1 MLRISASELDAYTR
15 EVTAQQDAAYR
26 FVQGALLSYWNMNG
40 GTLTWGDME
49 AFAEQVFNSC
59 VEQFSG
65 QAASVACDAYDA
77 TMERLGIAA
86 QPAQPAQAVTPAGAA
101 GAVSAAR
108 KASGGD
114 FGRFADALST
124 KAHGA
129 VGRAANGTTIRNAE
143 RDYRKGVRYA
153 RVPTGKETCGFCLML
168 ASRGFDYKSRQ
179 SAGYTGLAF
188 NRFHDRCDCRVV
200 AGDSTTVV
208 EGYDPDWLYDA
219 YLDARETVNPEG
231 IRASMPGAEASDVN
245 KRITDSICNELNMRS
260 RGWSWE
266 GKPADSQK
274 SEYSKWTDQLAA
286 HGLATSITD
295 REGAPLRMN
304 GLTWGM
310 GDATGGSVS
319 DSIAGLRQ
327 DRRDGGTKTDG
338 HYVVLVDGM
347 DGAEKAA
354 LAALKDGETAILI
367 DPNAKGES
375 GLTQMRRIT
384 R

>member
-1 MLRISASELDAYTR
+1 MRITASELDAYTQQ
-15 EVTAQQDAAYR
+15 VTAQQNAAYA
-26 FVQGALLSYWNMNG
+26 FVQGALLSYWNSNG
-40 GTLTWGDME
+40 GTLTWDDME
-49 AFAEQVFNSC
+49 AFAEQVFQTC
-59 VEQFSG
+59 TEQFGG

-77 TMERLGIAA
+77 TMERLGIGAR
-86 QPAQPAQAVTPAGAA
+86 PAQPVQAATSASAA
-101 GAVSAAR
+101 GAVSSAR

-114 FGRFADALST
+114 FARFADALST

-129 VGRAANGTTIRNAE
+129 VGRAANTTTIRNAE

-168 ASRGFDYKSRQ
+168 ASRGFDYKSRE
-179 SAGYTGLAF
+179 SAGYTWGAV
-188 NRFHDRCDCRVV
+188 NRFHARCDCRVV
-200 AGDSTTVV
+200 AGDADTVV

-245 KRITDSICNELNMRS
+245 KRITDSICNELGMRS

-286 HGLATSITD
+286 HGLATSITE

-304 GLTWGM
+304 GRAWGV
-310 GDATGGSVS
+310 GDATGGSVA
-319 DSIAGLRQ
+319 DSIAGLRK
-327 DRRDGGTKTDG
+327 DRSDGGTKTDG
-338 HYVVLVDGM
+338 RYVVLVDGM
-347 DGAEKAA
+347 GDAEKAA
-354 LAALKDGETAILI
+354 LAALKEGETAILI

>member
-1 MLRISASELDAYTR
+1 MAMLQISASELDAYTQQ
-15 EVTAQQDAAYR
+15 VTAQQDAAYS
-26 FVQGALLSYWNMNG
+26 FVQGALLSYWNTNG
-40 GTLTWGDME
+40 GTPTWDDME
-49 AFAEQVFNSC
+49 AFAEQVFQTC
-59 VEQFSG
+59 AEQFGG
-65 QAASVACDAYDA
+65 QAASVACGAYDA

-86 QPAQPAQAVTPAGAA
+86 LPAAPEVAA
-101 GAVSAAR
+101 SASGAVASAR

-129 VGRAANGTTIRNAE
+129 VGRAANTTTIRNAE

-168 ASRGFDYKSRQ
+168 ASRGFDYKSRE
-179 SAGYTGLAF
+179 SAGYTWGAF

-245 KRITDSICNELNMRS
+245 KRITDSICNELGMRS

-266 GKPADSQK
+266 GKPADSAP

-295 REGAPLRMN
+295 RDGAPLRMS
-304 GLTWGM
+304 GRAWGM

-319 DSIAGLRQ
+319 DSIAGLRKA
-327 DRRDGGTKTDG
+327 RCDGGTKTGG

-347 DGAEKAA
+347 GDAEKAA
-354 LAALKDGETAILI
+354 LAAIKEGETAILI

>member
-1 MLRISASELDAYTR
+1 MRITASELDAYTQQ
-15 EVTAQQDAAYR
+15 VTAQQNAAYA
-26 FVQGALLSYWNMNG
+26 FVQGALLSYWNSNG
-40 GTLTWGDME
+40 GTLTWDDME
-49 AFAEQVFNSC
+49 AFAEQVFQTC
-59 VEQFSG
+59 TEHFGG

-77 TMERLGIAA
+77 TMERLGIGAR
-86 QPAQPAQAVTPAGAA
+86 PAQPVQAATSASAA
-101 GAVSAAR
+101 GAVSSAR

-114 FGRFADALST
+114 FARFADALST

-129 VGRAANGTTIRNAE
+129 VGRAANTTTIRNAE

-168 ASRGFDYKSRQ
+168 ASRGFDYKSRE
-179 SAGYTGLAF
+179 SAGYTWGAF

-200 AGDSTTVV
+200 AGDADTVV

-231 IRASMPGAEASDVN
+231 IRASMPGAETSDVN
-245 KRITDSICNELNMRS
+245 KRITDSICNELGMRS

-286 HGLATSITD
+286 HGLATSITE

-304 GLTWGM
+304 GRAWGV
-310 GDATGGSVS
+310 GDATGGSVA
-319 DSIAGLRQ
+319 DSIAGLRK
-327 DRRDGGTKTDG
+327 DRSDGGTKTDG
-338 HYVVLVDGM
+338 RYVVLVDGM
-347 DGAEKAA
+347 GDAEKAA
-354 LAALKDGETAILI
+354 LAALKEGETAILI

>member
-1 MLRISASELDAYTR
+1 MRITASELDAYTSQ
-15 EVTAQQDAAYR
+15 VAAQQDAAYS

-40 GTLTWGDME
+40 GTLTWDDME
-49 AFAEQVFNSC
+49 AFAEQVFQTC
-59 VEQFSG
+59 TEQFGG

-77 TMERLGIAA
+77 TMERLGIGAR
-86 QPAQPAQAVTPAGAA
+86 PAQPVQAATPASAA
-101 GAVSAAR
+101 GAVSSAR

-114 FGRFADALST
+114 FARFADALST

-129 VGRAANGTTIRNAE
+129 VGRAANTTTIRNAE

-168 ASRGFDYKSRQ
+168 ASRGFDYKSRE
-179 SAGYTGLAF
+179 SAGCTWGAF

-200 AGDSTTVV
+200 AGDADTVV

-231 IRASMPGAEASDVN
+231 IRASMPGAETSDVN
-245 KRITDSICNELNMRS
+245 KRITDSICNELGMRS

-286 HGLATSITD
+286 HGLVTSITE

-304 GLTWGM
+304 GRAWGV
-310 GDATGGSVS
+310 GDATGGSVA
-319 DSIAGLRQ
+319 DSIAGLRK
-327 DRRDGGTKTDG
+327 DRSDGGTKTDG
-338 HYVVLVDGM
+338 RYVVLVDGM
-347 DGAEKAA
+347 GDAEKAA
-354 LAALKDGETAILI
+354 LAALKEGETAILI

>member
-1 MLRISASELDAYTR
+1 MRITASELDAYTQQ
-15 EVTAQQDAAYR
+15 VTAQQNAAYA
-26 FVQGALLSYWNMNG
+26 FVQGALLSYWNSNG
-40 GTLTWGDME
+40 GTLTWDDME
-49 AFAEQVFNSC
+49 AFAEQVFQTC
-59 VEQFSG
+59 TEQFGG

-77 TMERLGIAA
+77 TMERLGIGAR
-86 QPAQPAQAVTPAGAA
+86 PAQPVQAATSASAA
-101 GAVSAAR
+101 GAVSSAR

-114 FGRFADALST
+114 FARFADALST

-129 VGRAANGTTIRNAE
+129 VGRAANTTTIRNAE

-168 ASRGFDYKSRQ
+168 ASRGFDYKSRE
-179 SAGYTGLAF
+179 SAGYTWGAF

-200 AGDSTTVV
+200 AGDADTVV

-231 IRASMPGAEASDVN
+231 IRASMPGAETSDVN
-245 KRITDSICNELNMRS
+245 KRITDSICNELGMRS

-286 HGLATSITD
+286 HGLATSITE

-304 GLTWGM
+304 GRAWGV
-310 GDATGGSVS
+310 GDATGDSVA
-319 DSIAGLRQ
+319 DSIAGLRK
-327 DRRDGGTKTDG
+327 DRSDGGTKTDG
-338 HYVVLVDGM
+338 RYVVLVDGM
-347 DGAEKAA
+347 GDAEKAA
-354 LAALKDGETAILI
+354 LAALKEGETAILI

>member
-1 MLRISASELDAYTR
+1 MRITASELDAYTQQ
-15 EVTAQQDAAYR
+15 VTAQQNAAYA
-26 FVQGALLSYWNMNG
+26 FVQGALLSYWNSNG
-40 GTLTWGDME
+40 GTLTWDDME
-49 AFAEQVFNSC
+49 AFAEQVFQTC
-59 VEQFSG
+59 TEQFGG

-77 TMERLGIAA
+77 TMERLGIGAR
-86 QPAQPAQAVTPAGAA
+86 PAQTVQAATSASAA
-101 GAVSAAR
+101 GAVSSAR

-114 FGRFADALST
+114 FARFADALST

-129 VGRAANGTTIRNAE
+129 VGRAANTTTIRNAE

-168 ASRGFDYKSRQ
+168 ASRGFDYKSRE
-179 SAGYTGLAF
+179 SAGYTWGAF

-200 AGDSTTVV
+200 AGDADTVV

-231 IRASMPGAEASDVN
+231 IRASMPGAETSDVN
-245 KRITDSICNELNMRS
+245 KRITDSICNELGMRS

-286 HGLATSITD
+286 HGLATSITE

-304 GLTWGM
+304 GRAWGV
-310 GDATGGSVS
+310 GDATGGSVA
-319 DSIAGLRQ
+319 DSIAGLRK
-327 DRRDGGTKTDG
+327 DRSDGGTKTDG
-338 HYVVLVDGM
+338 RYVVLVDGM
-347 DGAEKAA
+347 GDAEKAA
-354 LAALKDGETAILI
+354 LAALKEGETAILI

>member
-1 MLRISASELDAYTR
+1 MLVSASELGAYTQQ
-15 EVTAQQDAAYR
+15 VTAQQDAAYS
-26 FVQGALLSYWNMNG
+26 FVQGALLSYWDLNG
-40 GTLTWGDME
+40 GALTWEDME
-49 AFAEQVFNSC
+49 AFAEQVFQTC
-59 VEQFSG
+59 AEQFGG

-77 TMERLGIAA
+77 TMNRLGISA
-86 QPAQPAQAVTPAGAA
+86 QPAQPAQPVTPAGAA

-114 FGRFADALST
+114 FARFADALST
-124 KAHGA
+124 KAHGS
-129 VGRAANGTTIRNAE
+129 VGRAANRTTIRNAE

-168 ASRGFDYKSRQ
+168 ASRGFDYKSRE
-179 SAGYTGLAF
+179 SAGYTRVTF

-266 GKPADSQK
+266 GKPADSMD

-286 HGLATSITD
+286 HGLATSITG
-295 REGAPLRMN
+295 RGGAPLRMN
-304 GLTWGM
+304 GLSWGM
-310 GDATGGSVS
+310 GDATGGSVT
-319 DSIAGLRQ
+319 DSIAGLRKA
-327 DRRDGGTKTDG
+327 RSDGGTKTDG

-347 DGAEKAA
+347 GDAEKAA
-354 LAALKDGETAILI
+354 FAALKEGETAILI

>member
-1 MLRISASELDAYTR
+1 
-15 EVTAQQDAAYR
+15 
-26 FVQGALLSYWNMNG
+26 
-40 GTLTWGDME
+40 ME
-49 AFAEQVFNSC
+49 AFAEQVFQTC
-59 VEQFSG
+59 TEQFGG

-77 TMERLGIAA
+77 TMERLGIGAR
-86 QPAQPAQAVTPAGAA
+86 PAQPVQAATSASAA
-101 GAVSAAR
+101 GAVSSAR

-114 FGRFADALST
+114 FARFADALST

-129 VGRAANGTTIRNAE
+129 VGRAANTTTIRNAE

-168 ASRGFDYKSRQ
+168 ASRGFDYKSRE
-179 SAGYTGLAF
+179 SAGYTWGAF

-200 AGDSTTVV
+200 AGDADTVV

-231 IRASMPGAEASDVN
+231 IRASMPGAETSDVN
-245 KRITDSICNELNMRS
+245 KRITDSICNELGMRS

-286 HGLATSITD
+286 HGLATSITE

-304 GLTWGM
+304 GRAWGV
-310 GDATGGSVS
+310 GDATGGSVA
-319 DSIAGLRQ
+319 DSIAGLRK
-327 DRRDGGTKTDG
+327 DRSDGGTKTDG
-338 HYVVLVDGM
+338 RYVVLVDGM
-347 DGAEKAA
+347 GDAEKAA
-354 LAALKDGETAILI
+354 LAALKEGETAILI

>member
-1 MLRISASELDAYTR
+1 MRISASELDAYTSQ
-15 EVTAQQDAAYR
+15 VAAQQDAAYS

-40 GTLTWGDME
+40 GALTWDDME
-49 AFAEQVFNSC
+49 AFAEQVFQTC
-59 VEQFSG
+59 AEQFGG

-77 TMERLGIAA
+77 TMERLGITA
-86 QPAQPAQAVTPAGAA
+86 QPAQPVQAATSASAA
-101 GAVSAAR
+101 GAVSSAR

-129 VGRAANGTTIRNAE
+129 VGRAANRTTIRNAE

-168 ASRGFDYKSRQ
+168 ASRGFDYKSRE
-179 SAGYTGLAF
+179 SAGYTWGAF

-200 AGDSTTVV
+200 AGDADTVV

-231 IRASMPGAEASDVN
+231 IRASMPGAETSDVN
-245 KRITDSICNELNMRS
+245 KRITDSICNELGMRS

-286 HGLATSITD
+286 HGLATSITE
-295 REGAPLRMN
+295 REGSPLRMN
-304 GLTWGM
+304 GRAWGV
-310 GDATGGSVS
+310 GDATGGSVA
-319 DSIAGLRQ
+319 DSIEGLRK
-327 DRRDGGTKTDG
+327 DRSDGGTKTDG
-338 HYVVLVDGM
+338 RYVVLVDGM
-347 DGAEKAA
+347 GDAEKAA
-354 LAALKDGETAILI
+354 LAALKEGETAILI

>member
-1 MLRISASELDAYTR
+1 MRITASELDAYTQQ
-15 EVTAQQDAAYR
+15 VTAQQNAAYA
-26 FVQGALLSYWNMNG
+26 FVQGALLSYWNSNG
-40 GTLTWGDME
+40 GTLTWDDME
-49 AFAEQVFNSC
+49 AFAEQVFQTC
-59 VEQFSG
+59 TEQFGG

-77 TMERLGIAA
+77 TMERLGIGAR
-86 QPAQPAQAVTPAGAA
+86 PAQPVQAATSASAA
-101 GAVSAAR
+101 GAVSSAR

-114 FGRFADALST
+114 FARFADALST

-129 VGRAANGTTIRNAE
+129 VGRAANTTTIRNAE

-168 ASRGFDYKSRQ
+168 ASRGFDYKSRE
-179 SAGYTGLAF
+179 SAGYTWGAF

-200 AGDSTTVV
+200 AGDADTVV

-231 IRASMPGAEASDVN
+231 IRASMPGAETSDVN
-245 KRITDSICNELNMRS
+245 KRITDSICNELGMRS

-286 HGLATSITD
+286 HGLATSITE

-304 GLTWGM
+304 GRAWGV
-310 GDATGGSVS
+310 GDATGGSVA
-319 DSIAGLRQ
+319 DSIAGLRK
-327 DRRDGGTKTDG
+327 DRSDGGTKTDG
-338 HYVVLVDGM
+338 RYVVLVDGM
-347 DGAEKAA
+347 GDAEKAA
-354 LAALKDGETAILI
+354 LAALKEGETAILI
-367 DPNAKGES
+367 DPNVKGES

>member
-1 MLRISASELDAYTR
+1 MRITASELDAYTQQ
-15 EVTAQQDAAYR
+15 VTAQQNAAYA
-26 FVQGALLSYWNMNG
+26 FVQGALLSYWNSNG
-40 GTLTWGDME
+40 GTLTWDDME
-49 AFAEQVFNSC
+49 AFAEQVFQTC
-59 VEQFSG
+59 TEQFGG

-77 TMERLGIAA
+77 TMERLGIGAR
-86 QPAQPAQAVTPAGAA
+86 PAQPVQAATAASAA
-101 GAVSAAR
+101 GAVSSAR

-114 FGRFADALST
+114 FARFADALST

-129 VGRAANGTTIRNAE
+129 VGRAANTTTIRNAE

-168 ASRGFDYKSRQ
+168 ASRGFDYKSRE
-179 SAGYTGLAF
+179 SAGYTWGAF

-200 AGDSTTVV
+200 AGDADTVV

-231 IRASMPGAEASDVN
+231 IRASMPGAETSDVN
-245 KRITDSICNELNMRS
+245 KRITDSICNELGMRS

-286 HGLATSITD
+286 HGLATSITE

-304 GLTWGM
+304 GRAWGV
-310 GDATGGSVS
+310 GDATGGSVA
-319 DSIAGLRQ
+319 DSIAGLRK
-327 DRRDGGTKTDG
+327 DRSDGGTKTDG
-338 HYVVLVDGM
+338 RYVVLVDGM
-347 DGAEKAA
+347 GDAEKAA
-354 LAALKDGETAILI
+354 LAALKEGETAILI

>member
-1 MLRISASELDAYTR
+1 MAMLRISASELDAYTR
-15 EVTAQQDAAYR
+15 KVTAQQDAAYR

-40 GTLTWGDME
+40 GTLTWDDME
-49 AFAEQVFNSC
+49 AFAEQVFHSC
-59 VEQFSG
+59 VEQFGG
-65 QAASVACDAYDA
+65 QAASVACDAYDV

-86 QPAQPAQAVTPAGAA
+86 QPAMPEVSASAS
-101 GAVSAAR
+101 GAVASAR

-114 FGRFADALST
+114 FARFADALSI

-129 VGRAANGTTIRNAE
+129 VGRAASKTTIRNSE

-179 SAGYTGLAF
+179 SAGYTGFAF

-231 IRASMPGAEASDVN
+231 IRASMPGAEASEVN

-260 RGWSWE
+260 RGWSWD

-286 HGLATSITD
+286 HGLATSITERD
-295 REGAPLRMN
+295 GAPLRMN
-304 GLTWGM
+304 GLAWGM

-319 DSIAGLRQ
+319 DSIAGLRKA
-327 DRRDGGTKTDG
+327 REDGGTSTDG

-347 DGAEKAA
+347 GDAEKAA
-354 LAALKDGETAILI
+354 LAALKEGETAILI

>member
-1 MLRISASELDAYTR
+1 MRITASELDAYTQQ
-15 EVTAQQDAAYR
+15 VTAQQNAAYA
-26 FVQGALLSYWNMNG
+26 FVQGALLSYWNSNG
-40 GTLTWGDME
+40 GTLTWDDME
-49 AFAEQVFNSC
+49 AFAEQVFQTC
-59 VEQFSG
+59 TEQFGG

-77 TMERLGIAA
+77 TMERLGIGAR
-86 QPAQPAQAVTPAGAA
+86 PAQPVQAATAASAA
-101 GAVSAAR
+101 GAVSSAR

-114 FGRFADALST
+114 FARFADALST

-129 VGRAANGTTIRNAE
+129 VGRAANTTTIRNAE

-168 ASRGFDYKSRQ
+168 ASRGFDYKSRE
-179 SAGYTGLAF
+179 SAGYTWGAF

-200 AGDSTTVV
+200 AGDADTVV

-219 YLDARETVNPEG
+219 YLDARETVYPEG
-231 IRASMPGAEASDVN
+231 IRASMPGAETSDVN
-245 KRITDSICNELNMRS
+245 KRITDSICNELGMRS

-286 HGLATSITD
+286 HGLATSITE

-304 GLTWGM
+304 GRAWGV
-310 GDATGGSVS
+310 GDATGGSVA
-319 DSIAGLRQ
+319 DSIAGLRK
-327 DRRDGGTKTDG
+327 DRSDGGTKTDG
-338 HYVVLVDGM
+338 RYVVLVDGM
-347 DGAEKAA
+347 GDAEKAA
-354 LAALKDGETAILI
+354 LAALKEGETAILI

>member
-1 MLRISASELDAYTR
+1 MAMLRISASELDEYTQK
-15 EVTAQQDAAYR
+15 VAAQQDAAYR
-26 FVQGALLSYWNMNG
+26 FVQSALLSYWNMNG
-40 GTLTWGDME
+40 GTLTWDDME
-49 AFAEQVFNSC
+49 SFAEHVFNSC
-59 VEQFSG
+59 VEQFGG

-77 TMERLGIAA
+77 TMDRLGIAA
-86 QPAQPAQAVTPAGAA
+86 QPAMPEVSASAS
-101 GAVSAAR
+101 GAVASAR

-114 FGRFADALST
+114 FARFTDALST

-129 VGRAANGTTIRNAE
+129 VGRAASKTTIRNSE
-143 RDYRKGVRYA
+143 RDYSKGVRYA

-168 ASRGFDYKSRQ
+168 ASRGFDYTSRKA
-179 SAGYTGLAF
+179 AGDTGWAF

-231 IRASMPGAEASDVN
+231 IRASMPGAEASEVN

-266 GKPADSQK
+266 GKPADSKK

-286 HGLATSITD
+286 HGLATSITERD
-295 REGAPLRMN
+295 GAPLRMN
-304 GLTWGM
+304 GLAWGM

-319 DSIAGLRQ
+319 DSIAVLRKA
-327 DRRDGGTKTDG
+327 REDGGTSTEG

-347 DGAEKAA
+347 GDAEKAA
-354 LAALKDGETAILI
+354 LSALKEGETAILI

>member
-1 MLRISASELDAYTR
+1 MRITASELDAYTQQ
-15 EVTAQQDAAYR
+15 VTAQQNAAYA
-26 FVQGALLSYWNMNG
+26 FVQGALLSYWNSNG
-40 GTLTWGDME
+40 GTLTWDDME
-49 AFAEQVFNSC
+49 AFAEQVFQTC
-59 VEQFSG
+59 TEQFGG

-77 TMERLGIAA
+77 TMERLGIGAR
-86 QPAQPAQAVTPAGAA
+86 PAQPVQAATSASAA
-101 GAVSAAR
+101 GAVSSAR

-114 FGRFADALST
+114 FARFADALST

-129 VGRAANGTTIRNAE
+129 VGRAANTTTIRNAE

-168 ASRGFDYKSRQ
+168 ASRGFDYKSRE
-179 SAGYTGLAF
+179 SAGYTWGAF

-200 AGDSTTVV
+200 AGDADTVV

-231 IRASMPGAEASDVN
+231 IRASMPGAETSDVN
-245 KRITDSICNELNMRS
+245 KRITDSICNELGMRS

-286 HGLATSITD
+286 HGLATSITE

-304 GLTWGM
+304 GRAWGV
-310 GDATGGSVS
+310 GDATGGSVA
-319 DSIAGLRQ
+319 DSIAGLRK
-327 DRRDGGTKTDG
+327 DRSDGGTKTDG
-338 HYVVLVDGM
+338 RYVVLVDGM
-347 DGAEKAA
+347 GDAEKAA
-354 LAALKDGETAILI
+354 LAALKEGETAILI

-375 GLTQMRRIT
+375 GLTQMHRIT

>member
-1 MLRISASELDAYTR
+1 MAMLRISASELDAYTR
-15 EVTAQQDAAYR
+15 KVTAQQDAAYR

-40 GTLTWGDME
+40 GTLTWDDME

-59 VEQFSG
+59 VEQFGG
-65 QAASVACDAYDA
+65 QAASVACDAYDS

-86 QPAQPAQAVTPAGAA
+86 QPAMPEVSASAS
-101 GAVSAAR
+101 GAVASAR

-114 FGRFADALST
+114 FARFADALSA

-129 VGRAANGTTIRNAE
+129 VGRAASKTTIRNAE

-153 RVPTGKETCGFCLML
+153 RIPTGKETCGFCLML

-179 SAGYTGLAF
+179 SAGYTGWAF

-231 IRASMPGAEASDVN
+231 IRASMQGAEASEVN

-274 SEYSKWTDQLAA
+274 SEYSKWTDHLAA
-286 HGLATSITD
+286 HGLATSITERD
-295 REGAPLRMN
+295 GAPLRMN
-304 GLTWGM
+304 GLAWGM
-310 GDATGGSVS
+310 GDATGGSVP
-319 DSIAGLRQ
+319 DSIAGLRKA
-327 DRRDGGTKTDG
+327 REDGGTSTDG

-347 DGAEKAA
+347 GDAEKAA
-354 LAALKDGETAILI
+354 LAALKEGETAILI